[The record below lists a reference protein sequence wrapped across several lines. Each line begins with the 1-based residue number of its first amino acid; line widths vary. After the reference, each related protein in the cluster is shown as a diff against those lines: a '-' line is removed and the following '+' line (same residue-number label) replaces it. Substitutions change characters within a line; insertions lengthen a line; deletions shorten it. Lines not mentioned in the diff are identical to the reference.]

1 MQGSRE
7 IVQSESRRRGSKT
20 NGKLK
25 PPNDREYSAELGQ
38 LLNVLLQYSTGDFS
52 ARLPNTW
59 TGAIGKMADVMNE
72 ILTVSE
78 RRATETARICRVVG
92 KEGKLSRRFSLAGL
106 GGGWADE
113 IVSLNTLIDDL
124 VSPTTEVTR
133 AVGAVAKGDLGQ
145 SMALERDGRALG
157 GGVWG
162 GAKLFKCM

>member
-1 MQGSRE
+1 MHESRE
-7 IVQSESRRRGSKT
+7 IVRSERGRGRAKT
-20 NGKLK
+20 NGK
-25 PPNDREYSAELGQ
+25 PNGRGGDEYSAELGE
-38 LLNVLLQYSTGDFS
+38 LLNVLVRYRNGDFS

-78 RRATETARICRVVG
+78 RRASETARICRVVG
-92 KEGKLSRRFSLAGL
+92 KEGKLRQRFSLAGL

-133 AVGAVAKGDLGQ
+133 AVGAVA
-145 SMALERDGRALG
+145 
-157 GGVWG
+157 
-162 GAKLFKCM
+162 